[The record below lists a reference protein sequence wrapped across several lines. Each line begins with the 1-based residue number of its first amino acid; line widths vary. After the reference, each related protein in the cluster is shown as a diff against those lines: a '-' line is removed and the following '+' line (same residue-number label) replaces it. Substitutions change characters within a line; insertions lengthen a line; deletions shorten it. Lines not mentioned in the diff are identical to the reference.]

1 MAGVWVLSTRI
12 WRIEIKGNSSL
23 GEDAILEYLSA
34 HNVTYGMP
42 AKEIDNDA
50 LELSLRQDLEPV
62 IWASVYETG
71 TRLVVQIQEK
81 ISSHEE
87 TKEAEGTCMDLAASA
102 DATIASVITR
112 SGLAKVKKGDKVKK
126 AMCWSVDGRK
136 FWMITGKCGNTIIKA
151 PMPMYMDIR
160 CIPMRTGFL
169 PK

>member
-136 FWMITGKCGNTIIKA
+136 FGMITGSAGI
-151 PMPMYMDIR
+151 
-160 CIPMRTGFL
+160 L
-169 PK
+169 L

>member
-1 MAGVWVLSTRI
+1 MLSTRI

-136 FWMITGKCGNTIIKA
+136 FWMITVKCGNTIIKA

>member
-87 TKEAEGTCMDLAASA
+87 TKETEGTCMDLAASA

-112 SGLAKVKKGDKVKK
+112 SGLAKVKRV
-126 AMCWSVDGRK
+126 
-136 FWMITGKCGNTIIKA
+136 IK
-151 PMPMYMDIR
+151 
-160 CIPMRTGFL
+160 
-169 PK
+169 

>member
-1 MAGVWVLSTRI
+1 MLSTRI

-112 SGLAKVKKGDKVKK
+112 SGLAKVKKGVK
-126 AMCWSVDGRK
+126 
-136 FWMITGKCGNTIIKA
+136 
-151 PMPMYMDIR
+151 
-160 CIPMRTGFL
+160 
-169 PK
+169 